1 MAGALLGAVAIRL
14 VNYARSRVLD
24 IFWSLMQNNLLITGI
39 GGEKG
44 KKDSTMAPRSH
55 ELCSWKKAIV
65 AF

>member
-1 MAGALLGAVAIRL
+1 MAGGAVAIRL
-14 VNYARSRVLD
+14 VNYARSRVLG

-44 KKDSTMAPRSH
+44 KKDSTTAPRSH